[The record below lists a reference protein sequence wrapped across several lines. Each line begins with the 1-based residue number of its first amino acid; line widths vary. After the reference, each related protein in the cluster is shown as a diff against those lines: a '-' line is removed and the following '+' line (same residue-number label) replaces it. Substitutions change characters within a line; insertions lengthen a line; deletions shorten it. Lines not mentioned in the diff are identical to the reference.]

1 MSTLQQKLGIDYDGL
16 QQWIFE
22 NAPSGW
28 TLEDAKAML
37 ELLGYMYLMIL
48 QDKNPEYDLAKM
60 SVLLFGQ
67 GEEKRQVEKLLGLS
81 PG

>member
-16 QQWIFE
+16 QQWIFD

-37 ELLGYMYLMIL
+37 ELLGYQYLMIL
-48 QDKNPEYDLAKM
+48 QDKNPNVNLGTM

-67 GEEKRQVEKLLGLS
+67 GEEKRQVENLFGFS